1 MDRSINLNTNREK
14 KKNDLDDKVF
24 ITGKNIQGIER
35 LGKGTYGS
43 VYKVQRKDTKE
54 ILAIK
59 KIKLDV
65 DTEGIPSTTL
75 REVSILKKLKHPNVV
90 KLFDIAMSDSK
101 VELSLEYLPMDLR
114 KFIDCYKDNAKVYNP
129 KTIKTLIFQILRGT
143 DYIHSKK
150 IFHRDLKPQNILV
163 CDRTLSCKLADFG
176 LSRVFSIPIRPYTKE
191 VLTLWYRA
199 PELMLGLSQYGVGL
213 DMWSIGCIFAEM
225 FLKVPLIKGDSEVDQ
240 IFKNFQ
246 IFGTPSD
253 EVLPGFRFFP
263 DYNKEFPQ
271 WKGCG
276 LFKYMVDRTNIEID
290 SKAFD
295 LLQKMLAIDP
305 CKRISAKEALTH
317 VSLFNFRTTLVIL
330 HLITKKSI
338 DYLYYKN

>member
-1 MDRSINLNTNREK
+1 MERIANLNSTRDK
-14 KKNDLDDKVF
+14 KKNDLEEKVF
-24 ITGKNIQGIER
+24 ITGKNIIGIER

-43 VYKVQRKDTKE
+43 VYKVQKKDTKE

-75 REVSILKKLKHPNVV
+75 REVSILKKLKHANIV

-101 VELSLEYLPMDLR
+101 VELSLEYLPLDLR
-114 KFIDCYKDNAKVYNP
+114 KFIDLYKDNSKVYNP
-129 KTIKTLIFQILRGT
+129 KTIKYMIHQILKGT

-163 CDRTLSCKLADFG
+163 CDRSLSCKLADFG

-199 PELMLGLSQYGVGL
+199 PELMLGLNQYGVGL
-213 DMWSIGCIFAEM
+213 DMWSIGCIFGEM
-225 FLKVPLIKGDSEVDQ
+225 FMKVPLIKGDSEVDQ
-240 IFKNFQ
+240 LFKIFQ
-246 IFGTPSD
+246 IFGTPTD
-253 EVLPGFRFFP
+253 EVLPGYKFFP
-263 DYNKEFPQ
+263 DFNKDFPI

-276 LFKYMVDRTNIEID
+276 LYKYLVEKTTIEID
-290 SKAFD
+290 PKAFD
-295 LLQKMLAIDP
+295 LIQRMLVIDP
-305 CKRISAKEALTH
+305 CRRISAKEALAH
-317 VSLFNFRTTLVIL
+317 V
-330 HLITKKSI
+330 K
-338 DYLYYKN
+338 